1 MVISE
6 LIEELQEAEKKGIP
20 YVVVEQNDFSSFYI
34 KNVTCDGIDST
45 VDIKLTSFHDSEI
58 YRKHD
63 LTFGL
68 SLRQLIKELQSMRVG
83 YGGDIEVTC
92 MEFEIDDVITYDGK
106 CHIISPARHYFC
118 SKKVYEKLHEDVR
131 LSVQYQ
137 RNVRKNREINY
148 FGKSYKNDEN
158 D

>member
-1 MVISE
+1 MKITE
-6 LIEELQEAEKKGIP
+6 LIEELQKAEKKNILN
-20 YVVVEQNDFSSFYI
+20 VVVEQNDFNSFYI

-45 VDIKLTSFHDSEI
+45 VDIKLTSFYDSEI
-58 YRKHD
+58 YRRENV
-63 LTFGL
+63 TFGL

-92 MEFEIDDVITYDGK
+92 MEFEIDDVRIYDGK

-118 SKKVYEKLHEDVR
+118 SKKVYDKLHENVR
-131 LSVQYQ
+131 LTVQNQ
-137 RNVRKNREINY
+137 RSVRKNREVNY
-148 FGKSYKNDEN
+148 FGKTYKIDEN